1 MIYLYR
7 MYIQDFIWY
16 IIELG
21 RRVSPSNLEMCLSG
35 QGEVREGSK
44 GPGCCASCCHD
55 ENTVVIDTVLG
66 GTHFFRC
73 DALNTCLEFN
83 RLMNILRWL
92 RWFFIDAAV
101 LWVSFNTQMTGTST
115 FFQDLWM
122 RHWRR
127 YFLDHHSW
135 QYIISCRWRMWSLDW
150 YGVIQKCLGSISK
163 VVSLLGML
171 HCCKIWQAWRMW
183 IICRSFRFFLH
194 WNKETFGL
202 LQAVGP
208 RLRWSADFG
217 WHLEEVGVQFTVHFS
232 HFIIPLPWYWISNG
246 WISTMMWYLVPS
258 RPSMC
263 DMTSRWRWIWVC
275 FKSMKPLAW
284 TCETLKHLS
293 EVLQDESCP
302 GSHYYLYNIWVYL
315 KIRWPPQEAFNMLH
329 F

>member
-1 MIYLYR
+1 MT
-7 MYIQDFIWY
+7 WY
-16 IIELG
+16 IHIIYPRFYLIYYRTRTTDQSPQATWKCVCRAKVKCEKDPKDLAVVHHAVMMKTLLSLTLFLGELIFFVVMHSI
-21 RRVSPSNLEMCLSG
+21 RAWTSN
-35 QGEVREGSK
+35 R
-44 GPGCCASCCHD
+44 
-55 ENTVVIDTVLG
+55 
-66 GTHFFRC
+66 
-73 DALNTCLEFN
+73 
-83 RLMNILRWL
+83 
-92 RWFFIDAAV
+92 
-101 LWVSFNTQMTGTST
+101 LWVSLDTQMTGTST

-135 QYIISCRWRMWSLDW
+135 QFIISCRWRMWSLDW

-263 DMTSRWRWIWVC
+263 DMTSRWRWIWDVS
-275 FKSMKPLAW
+275 KVW
-284 TCETLKHLS
+284 
-293 EVLQDESCP
+293 
-302 GSHYYLYNIWVYL
+302 SH
-315 KIRWPPQEAFNMLH
+315 
-329 F
+329 